1 MRGEARRAR
10 GEKGANERRLSPAS
24 YRFKTSAGNF
34 LRTMANRRT
43 APKGLLAVPSA
54 KPSDRQKIKLSRVPA
69 RYRRA
74 KLEDKERPLT
84 AQSEAGLRF
93 KGIPLGLSTSPT
105 PRKSGAYTKIT
116 YIYLGNTTIT
126 RVIYYYYYPFGYY
139 YWGLI
144 LLIVVN

>member
-1 MRGEARRAR
+1 MGCCQTQQLVPEARLEVRGEARRAR
-10 GEKGANERRLSPAS
+10 GEKGANERRLSPAN

-54 KPSDRQKIKLSRVPA
+54 KPGDRQKIKLSRVPA

-84 AQSEAGLRF
+84 AQTEAGLRSRGYPSVF
-93 KGIPLGLSTSPT
+93 DLTHAPQKRCVHQNNIHIL
-105 PRKSGAYTKIT
+105 RK
-116 YIYLGNTTIT
+116 
-126 RVIYYYYYPFGYY
+126 YYYY
-139 YWGLI
+139 
-144 LLIVVN
+144 